1 MDLSSLIKMPDPTA
15 VREVV
20 REPEPSTILSPL
32 IEDLSLTRDRLAFLD
47 RKAATMSDT
56 EWMILIA
63 QLRASPE
70 VAMEVL
76 GMDST
81 HPSFDEEIEE
91 RIRRRNSALSDIH
104 YRAQQDKIM
113 SQGDSTEYMRRYIK
127 NMSANYYGSGKTME
141 WAKKFVGQELIDE
154 YTQNGRSSWWSE
166 KPKDKSQVV
175 GPIFFLLFYIGLFC
189 DLVVNC
195 WPKRAGLRK
204 DRHVFYIVRCWLLLR
219 RRVVSECDSESEN
232 LRESDKEPNFKKV
245 AIELWLRWSSCVA
258 KPDSSSR
265 GSDAESFFDDLL
277 VCRDKNNV
285 PRRLY

>member
-1 MDLSSLIKMPDPTA
+1 MSRTGSPIFM
-15 VREVV
+15 VRFKKN
-20 REPEPSTILSPL
+20 
-32 IEDLSLTRDRLAFLD
+32 LSLARDRLAFLD

-81 HPSFDEEIEE
+81 HLSFDEEIEE
-91 RIRRRNSALSDIH
+91 RIRRRKSALSDIH

-154 YTQNGRSSWWSE
+154 YTRMSVALGDPS
-166 KPKDKSQVV
+166 KPK
-175 GPIFFLLFYIGLFC
+175 
-189 DLVVNC
+189 
-195 WPKRAGLRK
+195 
-204 DRHVFYIVRCWLLLR
+204 
-219 RRVVSECDSESEN
+219 
-232 LRESDKEPNFKKV
+232 
-245 AIELWLRWSSCVA
+245 
-258 KPDSSSR
+258 
-265 GSDAESFFDDLL
+265 
-277 VCRDKNNV
+277 
-285 PRRLY
+285 LYQYA

>member
-1 MDLSSLIKMPDPTA
+1 SLA
-15 VREVV
+15 
-20 REPEPSTILSPL
+20 
-32 IEDLSLTRDRLAFLD
+32 RDRLAFLD

-81 HPSFDEEIEE
+81 HLSFDEEIEE
-91 RIRRRNSALSDIH
+91 RIRRRKSALSDIH

-141 WAKKFVGQELIDE
+141 WPKKFVGQELIDE
-154 YTQNGRSSWWSE
+154 YTRMSVALGDPSKPKLYHLHAGSKRMGSQLVSE
-166 KPKDKSQVV
+166 KPKQNKPSV
-175 GPIFFLLFYIGLFC
+175 GPISSFVAPRPLPV
-189 DLVVNC
+189 DLVANVGQKEAGSSKGS
-195 WPKRAGLRK
+195 PRVLHRAMLAPSAK
-204 DRHVFYIVRCWLLLR
+204 
-219 RRVVSECDSESEN
+219 ESGPSADAN
-232 LRESDKEPNFKKV
+232 LRPPVKRKYLQPPMREPNFKKV
-245 AIELWLRWSSCVA
+245 ATEPLVEDGVVGA

-265 GSDAESFFDDLL
+265 GSDAFFSFSLA
-277 VCRDKNNV
+277 
-285 PRRLY
+285 Y